1 MCSVGAALFA
11 GAMIV
16 TAAAG
21 VYSADSSKKLG
32 QYENE
37 VAQQN
42 ANLEDYRA
50 EQVGR
55 AGAMA
60 EEQHRQKVRQMVG
73 TQRASLAANG
83 IDLGSGTAEDMI
95 GDTWSMGEADALTIR
110 YNAMQEAWGLRTNA
124 TNLRSGGK
132 AAVIRGKN
140 EATGTYL
147 STAGSLMSM
156 GASGYSQGMF
166 SKAAQ
171 PAGGTFGTLKG
182 GTYDGLTATP
192 YARSG
197 GTFGTLGRY

>member
-1 MCSVGAALFA
+1 MCSA
-11 GAMIV
+11 GAFFAAAMVV

-21 VYSADSSKKLG
+21 AYSADSSKKLG

-55 AGAMA
+55 SGAMA

-166 SKAAQ
+166 GGGKAAT
-171 PAGGTFGTLKG
+171 GGGYGATSGS
-182 GTYDGLTATP
+182 TYSPFSTTKR
-192 YARSG
+192 YA
-197 GTFGTLGRY
+197 